1 MCNTWGMETTTAPRI
16 WGDEA
21 LFATEIRRQHKQ
33 ETVLEDR
40 FARILWALFTFGATE
55 ILLAAYNMIGATR

>member
-1 MCNTWGMETTTAPRI
+1 METTATATRI

-21 LFATEIRRQHKQ
+21 LFAAEIRRQYKQ

-40 FARILWALFTFGATE
+40 FARILWTLFTCGLTE
-55 ILLAAYNMIGATR
+55 AAFAIHNLIGATR

>member
-1 MCNTWGMETTTAPRI
+1 METTTAPRI

-40 FARILWALFTFGATE
+40 FARILWALFTCGLTE
-55 ILLAAYNMIGATR
+55 VAFAIHNLIGATR

>member
-1 MCNTWGMETTTAPRI
+1 METTTATRI

-21 LFATEIRRQHKQ
+21 LFAAEVRRQRKQ

-40 FARILWALFTFGATE
+40 FVRVVVALVTFGLTE
-55 ILLAAYNMIGATR
+55 VAFAIHNLIGATR

>member
-1 MCNTWGMETTTAPRI
+1 METTTATRI

-40 FARILWALFTFGATE
+40 FARIIVALFTFGLSE
-55 ILLAAYNMIGATR
+55 IVFAAFNLIGATK